1 MPAQPTQ
8 GSSFDVMSI
17 TSLKGEELDIKGGV
31 VSCQYYEDLFSPT
44 ITANIQIVSTTDVYN
59 TLPIRG
65 GEKVVLKITT
75 PYEQHTEKTPGEFDV
90 VMYVN
95 KISGFIQEKQM
106 QTFILELVSEQAIT
120 NQKTRVLKKYL
131 NKKIS
136 EIIDDVLK
144 LLKFEED
151 DIETVEETQ
160 KNINFYGNMRKPFTI
175 IPHLAAR
182 AIPVGANSKTA
193 GFLFWQTRKGVT
205 FRSFEEMIKEEK
217 KATYTFSRVNENAAA
232 ACRENM
238 DEIVEKNQF
247 KVLQYSVKNNNDVV
261 NDSAAGEKSTYRCF
275 FNPNTFE
282 FVNNKFQA
290 NDDQESLGTE
300 ENPTPEVQ
308 DPNTIPANEL
318 GQRILCGIFD
328 VGQSEP
334 KVSKDVNND
343 ELEDLSQSIARYSSM
358 FTQTV
363 TFTCAANV
371 ALVAGDVIECKFP
384 LTDSEDEL
392 DDKQSGLY
400 IIKEITHF
408 WSPNRSYSAMRV
420 IRDKSGI

>member
-308 DPNTIPANEL
+308 DPNTIPAMSWGKGSFAVYL
-318 GQRILCGIFD
+318 ML
-328 VGQSEP
+328 
-334 KVSKDVNND
+334 VSLNLRYRKM
-343 ELEDLSQSIARYSSM
+343 SIM
-358 FTQTV
+358 M
-363 TFTCAANV
+363 N
-371 ALVAGDVIECKFP
+371 
-384 LTDSEDEL
+384 
-392 DDKQSGLY
+392 
-400 IIKEITHF
+400 
-408 WSPNRSYSAMRV
+408 
-420 IRDKSGI
+420 

>member
-1 MPAQPTQ
+1 
-8 GSSFDVMSI
+8 MSI

-160 KNINFYGNMRKPFTI
+160 KNINFYGNMRKPYTI
-175 IPHLAAR
+175 IPHLAA
-182 AIPVGANSKTA
+182 K
-193 GFLFWQTRKGVT
+193 LFQLVLIVRLQDFYSG
-205 FRSFEEMIKEEK
+205 RLG
-217 KATYTFSRVNENAAA
+217 RV
-232 ACRENM
+232 
-238 DEIVEKNQF
+238 
-247 KVLQYSVKNNNDVV
+247 
-261 NDSAAGEKSTYRCF
+261 
-275 FNPNTFE
+275 
-282 FVNNKFQA
+282 
-290 NDDQESLGTE
+290 
-300 ENPTPEVQ
+300 
-308 DPNTIPANEL
+308 
-318 GQRILCGIFD
+318 
-328 VGQSEP
+328 
-334 KVSKDVNND
+334 
-343 ELEDLSQSIARYSSM
+343 
-358 FTQTV
+358 
-363 TFTCAANV
+363 
-371 ALVAGDVIECKFP
+371 
-384 LTDSEDEL
+384 
-392 DDKQSGLY
+392 
-400 IIKEITHF
+400 
-408 WSPNRSYSAMRV
+408 SPSDHLKR
-420 IRDKSGI
+420 